1 MSSANFR
8 WAALLFLCRAAC
20 PGAQPLAVQQ
30 TSYQVR
36 PGESAEIAVPP
47 DSLDFLLK
55 AKTLRLTLDAE
66 TVSLVVAPNRAHDRM
81 LLATPLR
88 LPPGQYTAT
97 LSATSESGE
106 ERATTLAIAVKPRQ
120 SVPSGAARPPVVL
133 LNGWETGFTG
143 TCTVSTSSAD
153 TFGNLAQYLISDG
166 VPIVYFFDNCAV
178 DPNQTIETL
187 GNDLG
192 TFLNSIQYDDGTQ
205 VPQIDLVAFSMG
217 GLIARAYLSGL
228 QPSET
233 ATPPVTPL
241 VRDLIL
247 IATPNFGSFVAGN
260 YATTLL
266 AYPGTQNAEL
276 VPGSSFLWNLAT
288 WNQRGDDLRG
298 VNALAIVGN
307 AAPYLASLSAA
318 SQLNNASD
326 GLVSETSAALGFA
339 LEDSTPTQVVPY
351 CHVDPS
357 VFTNTLFGTFDCNA
371 AGIANVTST
380 TQETGEIVRSFL
392 SGNSDW
398 QSIGVT
404 DANDPWL
411 SIDGGMFFGMEDQT
425 GSYVM
430 DLTAVEWGTLGLTP
444 GGDTDVIYYAD
455 FVAGSGDYLATSTS
469 LGTINCGSLAEDL
482 GYFSAA
488 RCKLDTAIYD
498 VTPHGAPGWTVASGS
513 AITITGYDF
522 GDQCGS
528 CQVLAIPVGSSTQTA
543 LEVSSWTNTSITA
556 TLPASMTG
564 RVTIQVT
571 ATPGTDALTIMAS
584 PIAVAP
590 ASLQFA
596 YTLGGAVPAAQS
608 IQISNNGTTAATWS
622 ATADQSWLGL
632 SPASGTLPST
642 LSVSVAPTSLTTG
655 TYTGTILITPS
666 GSSNSP
672 ITINVTLTVAAAS
685 GALLTV
691 APQSLTFNYSPG
703 GTAPAAQTVS
713 IANGGTGTLSWI
725 ASSSVSWV
733 TLSAASGTAPS
744 TLSVSVDTTG
754 LAAGTYSGNVQISA
768 AGASGSPVSVAIT
781 LVVGGAQPA
790 VTITAVVNG
799 GSFLTGFA
807 AATWVSIFG
816 TNLAPGVE
824 TWGAANFANGMLPTS
839 LDGVSVT
846 IDNIPAYVEYV
857 SPTQL
862 NVLAPDDAATGNVQI
877 QVTAAGQASN
887 SFIAQKQQ
895 YAPAFFTFDNG
906 KYVAAEHAD
915 YSLLGAPGLI
925 SGVTTTPAQAGEVVL
940 LYGTGFGP
948 TSPATPTGQLV
959 TTAVPLPANSITVT
973 IGGVAASVQFAGLT
987 ASGLYQL
994 NVTVPSSL
1002 PSGDAAVVATIGGV
1016 ETQSGVSITV
1026 Q

>member
-1 MSSANFR
+1 MSSANLR
-8 WAALLFLCRAAC
+8 WVALLFLCRAAC
-20 PGAQPLAVQQ
+20 PGAQPLSMQQ
-30 TSYQVR
+30 TSYEVR
-36 PGESAEIAVPP
+36 PGESVQIAVPP

-55 AKTLRLTLDAE
+55 AKTLSLSLDAE
-66 TVSLVVAPNRAHDRM
+66 SIPLVVAPNRTRDRI
-81 LLATPLR
+81 LLAAPLR
-88 LPPGQYTAT
+88 LPPGEYTAT
-97 LSATSESGE
+97 LSATSPANE
-106 ERATTLAIAVKPRQ
+106 ERTTKLAISVKPRQ
-120 SVPSGAARPPVVL
+120 SVPSGATQPPVVL

-153 TFGNLAQYLISDG
+153 TFGNLAQYLVSAG

-178 DPNQTIETL
+178 DPNQLIETL

-192 TFLNSIQYDDGTQ
+192 TYLNSIQYDDGTQ

-217 GLIARAYLSGL
+217 GLIARAYLAGL
-228 QPSET
+228 QTTGT

-266 AYPGTQNAEL
+266 SYPDTQDSEL
-276 VPGSSFLWNLAT
+276 IPGSSFLWNLAT

-298 VNALAIVGN
+298 VNALAIVGD
-307 AAPYLASLSAA
+307 AGPYLASLSATT
-318 SQLNNASD
+318 QLNNATD
-326 GLVSETSAALGFA
+326 GLVSETSASLGFA

-380 TQETGEIVRSFL
+380 TQETGEIVLSFL
-392 SGNSDW
+392 AGNSDW

-404 DANDPWL
+404 AAKDPWL
-411 SIDGGMFFGMEDQT
+411 SIDGGMFFGMEDQS
-425 GSYVM
+425 GSYVT
-430 DLTAVEWGTLGLTP
+430 DLTAVSWGSVALTP
-444 GGDTDVIYYAD
+444 GGDTDIIYYTD
-455 FVAGSGDYLATSTS
+455 FVAGTGDYLVTSSS

-498 VTPHGAPGWTVASGS
+498 VSPHAAPGWTVPSGS
-513 AITITGYDF
+513 TITLSGYDF

-528 CQVLAIPVGSSTQTA
+528 CEVLAIPVGSSTQTP
-543 LEVSSWTNTSITA
+543 LVVSSWTNTSIAA
-556 TLPASMTG
+556 TLPASMAG
-564 RVTIQVT
+564 LVTIQVT
-571 ATPGTDALTIMAS
+571 ATPGTDAITIMAS
-584 PIAVAP
+584 PIAAAP
-590 ASLQFA
+590 DSLQFA
-596 YTLGGAVPAAQS
+596 YTVGGAVPAAQS
-608 IQISNNGTTAATWS
+608 IQISNSSTTAVTWTATPNE
-622 ATADQSWLGL
+622 SWLGL
-632 SPASGTLPST
+632 SSASGTLPST
-642 LSVSVAPTSLTTG
+642 LSVSIAPSSLTAG

-666 GSSNSP
+666 GSTNSP
-672 ITINVTLTVAAAS
+672 LIVNVTLTVAAAS
-685 GALLTV
+685 GAALTV
-691 APQSLTFNYSPG
+691 TPQSLTFNYSSG
-703 GTAPAAQTVS
+703 GTAPAAQTIS

-744 TLSVSVDTTG
+744 TLSVSVGTAG
-754 LAAGTYSGNVQISA
+754 LAAGTYTGNVQISA

-781 LVVGGAQPA
+781 LVVAGAQTPG
-790 VTITAVVNG
+790 VVTAVVNG
-799 GSFLTGFA
+799 ATFQTGFA
-807 AATWVSIFG
+807 SATWVSIFG
-816 TNLAPGVE
+816 TNLSPGVE
-824 TWGAANFANGMLPTS
+824 TWGTANFVNGALPTA
-839 LDGVSVT
+839 LDGVSVM

-862 NVLAPDDAATGNVQI
+862 NVLAPDPPSTGNVQI
-877 QVTAAGQASN
+877 QVTVNGEASN
-887 SFIAQKQQ
+887 SFTAQKQQ
-895 YAPAFFTFDNG
+895 YAPAFFTFDSG
-906 KYVAAEHAD
+906 KYVAAEHSD
-915 YSLLGAPGLI
+915 YSLLGAPGLFA
-925 SGVTTTPAQAGEVVL
+925 GVTTTPAQPGEVVL

-959 TTAVPLPANSITVT
+959 TTAVPLPANSVTVT
-973 IGGVAASVQFAGLT
+973 IGGVAASVQFAGLA

-1016 ETQSGVSITV
+1016 TSQSGVSITV